1 MKKYANLLIIFDNPD
16 IIRRNICVRQLDEKG
31 LLLLKELKI
40 PEATVSRLSVYSRY
54 LTEVEKQEITS
65 ISSGEIAEGVG
76 GTPAQVRKDL
86 AYFGEFGT
94 RGVGYNV
101 KQLNQEIMNI
111 LGLTKRWN
119 MILIGAGNLGS
130 ALSQY
135 RGFRERGFQIMGV
148 FDNDLNK
155 VGLKLNGLPIYA
167 VSQMAEF
174 IEKNDV
180 AIGIIAVPAEYAQDI
195 ADILVETDIRGIL
208 NFAPVV
214 LTIPEEVEIRN
225 VDLTVNLE
233 VLTYN
238 IEKR

>member
-1 MKKYANLLIIFDNPD
+1 MKEP
-16 IIRRNICVRQLDEKG
+16 
-31 LLLLKELKI
+31 KI

-54 LTEVEKQEITS
+54 LTEVEKQEIVN

-101 KQLNQEIMNI
+101 KQLNQEIMGI
-111 LGLTKRWN
+111 LGLKKRWN

-135 RGFRERGFQIMGV
+135 RGFQERGFNIVAV
-148 FDNDLNK
+148 FDNDMNK

-174 IEKNDV
+174 VDKNDIS
-180 AIGIIAVPAEYAQDI
+180 IGIITVPSEYAQDI
-195 ADILVETDIRGIL
+195 ADILVETSSIKGIL

-214 LTIPEEVEIRN
+214 LTLPEEIEVRN
-225 VDLTVNLE
+225 VDLTVSLE
-233 VLTYN
+233 VLSYN
-238 IEKR
+238 IEKK

>member
-1 MKKYANLLIIFDNPD
+1 MKEP
-16 IIRRNICVRQLDEKG
+16 
-31 LLLLKELKI
+31 KI

-54 LTEVEKQEITS
+54 LTEVEKQHIVS
-65 ISSGEIAEGVG
+65 ISSGEIAEGMG

-101 KQLNQEIMNI
+101 KQLNQEIKNI
-111 LGLTKRWN
+111 LGLSKKWN

-135 RGFRERGFQIMGV
+135 HGFRERGFEIIGV

-155 VGLKLNGLPIYA
+155 VGLKLNNLPIYP
-167 VSQMAEF
+167 VSEMAEF
-174 IEKNDV
+174 IDSH
-180 AIGIIAVPAEYAQDI
+180 AISIAIIAVPAEYAQDV
-195 ADILVETDIRGIL
+195 ADVLVETTVKGIL

-214 LTIPEEVEIRN
+214 LTVPEEVEVRN
-225 VDLTVNLE
+225 VDLSVNLE
-233 VLTYN
+233 VLSYN
-238 IEKR
+238 IENNQESTSGEE

>member
-1 MKKYANLLIIFDNPD
+1 MKEP
-16 IIRRNICVRQLDEKG
+16 
-31 LLLLKELKI
+31 KI

-54 LTEVEKQEITS
+54 LTGVEEQGIVN

-101 KQLNQEIMNI
+101 KQLNQEIMGI
-111 LGLTKRWN
+111 LGLKKGWN

-135 RGFRERGFQIMGV
+135 RGFQARGFNIVAV
-148 FDNDLNK
+148 FDNDMNK

-167 VSQMAEF
+167 VNQMADF
-174 IEKNDV
+174 VDKNDIS
-180 AIGIIAVPAEYAQDI
+180 IGIITVPSEYAQDI
-195 ADILVETDIRGIL
+195 ADILVETKNIKGIL

-214 LTIPEEVEIRN
+214 LTIPEEIEVRN
-225 VDLTVNLE
+225 VDLSVNLE
-233 VLTYN
+233 VLSYN
-238 IEKR
+238 IEKK